1 MLKHIPA
8 NLSPDLVKILME
20 MGHGDE
26 IVIADGNFPSASHA
40 NQLIRLDGQSIP
52 TVLTSVLKLFP
63 LDQYVDQPIT
73 FMDTPKDEPEPEIW
87 STYAEI
93 VLKAENETMSVDKIN
108 RFEFYE
114 RAKKAY
120 AIIATSE
127 TALYANVILK
137 KGVIT

>member
-8 NLSPDLVKILME
+8 NLSPDLVKALME

-40 NQLIRLDGQSIP
+40 HQLIRQDGQSIP
-52 TVLTSVLKLFP
+52 TVLTSILELFP
-63 LDQYVDQPIT
+63 LDTFVENPIT
-73 FMDTPKDEPEPEIW
+73 YMATPKGEPEPAIW
-87 STYAEI
+87 ERYAEI
-93 VLKAENETMSVDKIN
+93 LLESDNEPTAVEKVS

-114 RAKKAY
+114 RAKKSY

-127 TALYANVILK
+127 TELYANVILK
-137 KGVIT
+137 KGVIA